1 MTITEFGTFTVAQLL
16 VEKSILEE
24 RRKVYRNIRE
34 QNRVAL
40 NTIDAAEEDIAS
52 SVSKYLATQDKQ
64 LSETTPKEFLE
75 DLANKFREAKQKELE
90 VVVVSGFDHNKY
102 LEEEGKRIE
111 LFTVEIDTILSEV
124 NATNIINVTF

>member
-1 MTITEFGTFTVAQLL
+1 MVPFTVAQLL

-34 QNRVAL
+34 QNRIAL
-40 NTIDAAEEDIAS
+40 KTIDEAEEEIAS

-64 LSETTPKEFLE
+64 LNAETTSKEFLE
-75 DLANKFREAKQKELE
+75 DLANKFKEAKQKELE
-90 VVVVSGFDHNKY
+90 VVTVSGFDHLKY

-111 LFTVEIDTILSEV
+111 LFTNEIDTILSEV